1 MARDIV
7 DHKART
13 HLDGVGRVSN
23 ESAWGEQKATDRYGG
38 GTRTYGPQNEDAS
51 FPQKL
56 GDRNN
61 LPRSTNY
68 NDTPNNWL
76 RGAGE
81 SAEQKPGY
89 VKGYRVPYGDDHRH
103 DSVEDQPGQPP
114 LREGSRRR

>member
-1 MARDIV
+1 MARDII

-23 ESAWGEQKATDRYGG
+23 TSAWGEAKAVERGYCQ
-38 GTRTYGPQNEDAS
+38 GTRTFPPPEDVHA
-51 FPQKL
+51 PQKA
-56 GDRNN
+56 GDANN
-61 LPRSTNY
+61 LQSPNY
-68 NDTPNNWL
+68 HNDTPNDWR

-114 LREGSRRR
+114 LREGSRGR